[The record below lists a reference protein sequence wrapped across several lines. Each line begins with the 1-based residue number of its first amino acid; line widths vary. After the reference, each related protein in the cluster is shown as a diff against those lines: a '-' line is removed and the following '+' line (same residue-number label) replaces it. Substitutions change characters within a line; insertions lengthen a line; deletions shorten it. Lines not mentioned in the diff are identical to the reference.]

1 MEDHTIRLLQECS
14 KGCKMGIK
22 SIEQVNEYVSD
33 SKLRRII
40 DKYKDEHRRIES
52 EADHLLMWHGQDSKP
67 PEKMATAMS
76 WISTEVKMMMRDD
89 DKQAAK
95 NMMDGCNM
103 GIQSICGF
111 INQYSGASKSSI
123 ALAKDL
129 VKIEE
134 EFRDTLSDKQKA
146 LFA

>member
-95 NMMDGCNM
+95 IMMDGCNM

-134 EFRDTLSDKQKA
+134 EFRDEMKA
-146 LFA
+146 YV

>member
-76 WISTEVKMMMRDD
+76 WISTEVKMMIRDD

-95 NMMDGCNM
+95 IMMDGCNM

-134 EFRDTLSDKQKA
+134 EFRDEMKVYV
-146 LFA
+146 

>member
-33 SKLRRII
+33 SKLRRVI

-95 NMMDGCNM
+95 IMMDGCNM

-134 EFRDTLSDKQKA
+134 EFRDEMKA
-146 LFA
+146 YV

>member
-95 NMMDGCNM
+95 IMMDGCNM

-134 EFRDTLSDKQKA
+134 EFRDEMKVYV
-146 LFA
+146 

>member
-76 WISTEVKMMMRDD
+76 WLSTEMKMMMRDD

-95 NMMDGCNM
+95 IMMDGCNM

-134 EFRDTLSDKQKA
+134 EFRDEMKA
-146 LFA
+146 YV

>member
-95 NMMDGCNM
+95 IMMDGCNM

-134 EFRDTLSDKQKA
+134 GFRDEMKA
-146 LFA
+146 YV

>member
-52 EADHLLMWHGQDSKP
+52 EADHRLMWHGQDSKP
-67 PEKMATAMS
+67 PENMATAMS

-95 NMMDGCNM
+95 IMMDGCNM

-134 EFRDTLSDKQKA
+134 EFRDEMKVYV
-146 LFA
+146 